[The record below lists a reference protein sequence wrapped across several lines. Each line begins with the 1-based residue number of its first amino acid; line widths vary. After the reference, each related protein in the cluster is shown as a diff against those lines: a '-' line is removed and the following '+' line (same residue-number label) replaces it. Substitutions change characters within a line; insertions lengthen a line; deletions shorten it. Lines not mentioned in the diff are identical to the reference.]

1 MPDVVAPVT
10 QNFRDCVAR
19 RRDAG
24 LPAEFW
30 WRDDDL
36 VGKSEKF
43 RRLGLLSQA
52 TGIVPLVGVI
62 PAGADR
68 ELGDL
73 PVQFPQIVFC
83 QHGYAHQNHEEPA
96 APKSEFGTRRGTA
109 AVRADIVAGREK
121 MDAIFGR
128 AHAAVFVPPWNRFP
142 PEYSAILVQER
153 FSGFSGYRGEASV
166 EAHGALRCVDVD
178 IDVLNWGDRPSVLDP
193 ATIVARLTDILESAG
208 PTRTQPIGILTH
220 HRVIEP
226 PSWSSIEAVFAL
238 IAATPG
244 ARWRSP
250 RHLFDLEHAPDA

>member
-1 MPDVVAPVT
+1 MPDVAAPVT
-10 QNFRDCVAR
+10 QVFRDCVAR

-36 VGKSEKF
+36 VGKNEKF

-52 TGIVPLVGVI
+52 TGIVPLVSVI

-83 QHGYAHQNHEEPA
+83 QHGYSHQNHEQA
-96 APKSEFGTRRGTA
+96 GAPKSEFGTARGAA

-128 AHAAVFVPPWNRFP
+128 THAAVFVPPWNRFP
-142 PEYSAILVQER
+142 PEYSAILAEER
-153 FSGFSGYRGEASV
+153 FSGFSGYRGEASL
-166 EAHGALRCVDVD
+166 EGHGALRCVDVD
-178 IDVLNWGDRPSVLDP
+178 IDVLNWEGRPSVLDP
-193 ATIVARLTDILESAG
+193 ATIVARLTDILGSGE
-208 PTRTQPIGILTH
+208 PTRARPIGILTH

-226 PSWSSIEAVFAL
+226 PFWSSIEAVFTL

-244 ARWRSP
+244 AQWCNP
-250 RHLFDLEHAPDA
+250 RRLFDLEGALDA